1 MYLVVHCS
9 PKIKC
14 LVTSYVKIT
23 IILLKKKKKKINNLK
38 VPERG

>member
-23 IILLKKKKKKINNLK
+23 IILLKKKKKINNLK